1 MNVSTRS
8 LGLAL
13 LLLLLFL
20 GATVTL
26 QWWLHRE
33 TRQLQD
39 IAVEELRERLGRTI
53 AVSGR
58 TPDKWDQT
66 FLRELGTMLGGTVE
80 LYRAD
85 KPPASM
91 PAGGAALNFTQDI
104 AGAPGWQVR
113 VNFAAP
119 ALIRVQIL
127 HQRILAVIVLLS
139 LLLAIVPLLLVLL
152 DSRRA
157 LAAEG
162 ASRSPWATS
171 RSQAVGMEHFAK
183 ISNERTVALAEEHG
197 ARVRA
202 EEDLQVNRTLLDHSV
217 GERIRLGRELHDNIC
232 QTLYAV
238 CLTLESVQKKNT
250 LAPELRQRVDQ
261 CMLELR
267 RLNQEVRTY
276 LQELEPAR
284 MHGQS
289 FAGALTGMIQ
299 SFAVDD
305 GVRIEQRL
313 DAEAVALIS
322 PPHIAE
328 IMNILREAVSN
339 SLRHGQAHHITLLA
353 GRSDQQ
359 IALAVQDDGAGFAPA
374 APRRNSGHGLGNM
387 EARAGALGGSLRI
400 ESAPGKGTR
409 VLLTLPVASP
419 A

>member
-80 LYRAD
+80 LYRAE

-91 PAGGAALNFTQDI
+91 PAGGSALNFTQDI

-313 DAEAVALIS
+313 DDEAVALIS